1 MNLALM
7 TIAADLVRRIPSAE
21 RDLLDAMTSSED
33 GLDCRSDAGIRNLLA
48 TFPGAIV
55 HDATTDRAR
64 FASQDIRRVFRE
76 LLIAAEDDQDS
87 LSPATLYARGDVV
100 PAILAAQQAGQPED
114 ALEWFRREGG
124 VFFMHYHGQEACR
137 QVLEGFADDIRNSNS
152 TVVLC
157 SAMFALK
164 SGSVNR
170 ARHILREFQGP
181 EAIDIERVVTSPDRY
196 SLEFRSFR
204 LLMGLYEDVAF
215 SKRVQQCMFDL
226 LGEFS
231 LEDHLNRGAIYN
243 TMLELC
249 MQQQQLGTAE
259 EIANRA
265 AYHYRLANAHLMVFY
280 IEFHRGVLA
289 MIRGS
294 VPDADVAVQ
303 AAEAALARVTFD
315 SPTDRRL
322 LDLLKAI
329 VAYEKGDAEWLVAY
343 LGEEFDKFAY
353 GELWPTMVELAL
365 HYGSLAISGE
375 MGVAAARTFLEKW
388 RVQEWRSHR
397 FHDVITFRQIDI
409 LQNRNRWQEAAD
421 LLNTVQARIN
431 RTWVE
436 SAEEALSRLDDS
448 REIGIAMA
456 WLRHLIHQGADW
468 EIRARQI
475 EAFLNNPNLNG
486 RQRAVL
492 LIWDAYVAR
501 SRRSL
506 TRARRQFIRAL
517 ENSIRLGAITHLI
530 GERALIDRLRD
541 DRRIAEFVI
550 SAPGTASYLRKLD
563 HFHATSQRDMAG
575 LTRQEKRVLTLVAEG
590 GSNKF
595 VARQMRLSEVTVKFH
610 LSNIYRK
617 IGCRRRAEA
626 VAAARALN
634 WVG

>member
-1 MNLALM
+1 M
-7 TIAADLVRRIPSAE
+7 TIAADLIRRIPRAE
-21 RDLLDAMTSSED
+21 RDLLDAMALTEN
-33 GLDCRSDAGIRNLLA
+33 GLDCRSDAGIRSLLA
-48 TFPGAIV
+48 AFPGAIV
-55 HDATTDRAR
+55 HDAETDRAR

-76 LLIAAEDDQDS
+76 LLDAAADDQDS
-87 LSPATLYARGDVV
+87 LSPATLYTRGEVV
-100 PAILAAQQAGQPED
+100 AAILAAQQAGKPED
-114 ALEWFRREGG
+114 ALEWFRKEGG

-137 QVLEGFADDIRNSNS
+137 QVLEGFADDIRNANS

-303 AAEAALARVTFD
+303 AAEAALARVSFD

-409 LQNRNRWQEAAD
+409 LQNHNRWQEAAD

-431 RTWVE
+431 HTWVE

-456 WLRHLIHQGADW
+456 WLRHLLHQGADW

-475 EAFLNNPNLNG
+475 DAFLNNPNLNG

-506 TRARRQFIRAL
+506 THARRQFIRAL

-530 GERALIDRLRD
+530 GERAFVDRLRD
-541 DRRIAEFVI
+541 DRRIADFVL

-563 HFHATSQRDMAG
+563 HFHATSQRDMPG

-634 WVG
+634 WVA